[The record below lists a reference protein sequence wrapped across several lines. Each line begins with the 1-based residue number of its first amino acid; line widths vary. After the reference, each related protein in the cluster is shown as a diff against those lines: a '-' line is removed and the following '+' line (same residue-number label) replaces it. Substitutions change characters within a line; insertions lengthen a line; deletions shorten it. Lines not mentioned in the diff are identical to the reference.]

1 MINITVFTA
10 PNCSPCQMLKK
21 ELEGFD
27 NVQYI
32 NVMED
37 FDTALEFQVRKS
49 PTTINL
55 KDDKEVGRFVGFK
68 TKKEITSY
76 LESI

>member
-1 MINITVFTA
+1 MIRIIDFYS
-10 PNCSPCQMLKK
+10 PNCVPCQMLKK
-21 ELEGFD
+21 ELEVFD

-37 FDTALEFQVRKS
+37 FDIALEFQVRKS
-49 PTTINL
+49 PTTIIL

-68 TKKEITSY
+68 TADEIKTY
-76 LESI
+76 LESL

>member
-1 MINITVFTA
+1 MITLKTFVSV
-10 PNCSPCQMLKK
+10 NCSPCQMLKK

-37 FDTALEFQVRKS
+37 FDTTLEFQVRKS
-49 PTTINL
+49 PTTIIL
-55 KDDKEVGRFVGFK
+55 KEGKEVGRFVGFK
-68 TKKEITSY
+68 TKQEITSY